1 MSFPAGPQPAKNAQE
16 FAISASKTTP
26 RLPSLTADLGQKGDN
41 WPLACQRSLWRRRD
55 YQMERRRLLM
65 EPAQP

>member
-41 WPLACQRSLWRRRD
+41 CLLPANEVYGEGEIIRWSGAD
-55 YQMERRRLLM
+55 Y
-65 EPAQP
+65 